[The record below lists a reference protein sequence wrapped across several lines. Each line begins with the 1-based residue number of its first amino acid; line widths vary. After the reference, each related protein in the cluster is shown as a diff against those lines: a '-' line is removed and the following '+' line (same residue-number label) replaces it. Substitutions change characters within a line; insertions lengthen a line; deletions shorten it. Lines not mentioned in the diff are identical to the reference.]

1 MEHLIEQIVWLQDKD
16 LTRGYVFG
24 VVHTVIPLI
33 GFYTG
38 WSINRFIKIVS
49 NGYLAGILG
58 VVIAHV
64 LADLIAASLD
74 PHLRTATV
82 GIVLGG
88 LTPLVLIPLLER
100 YVVKS
105 EHHVIVGDHEDVKKD
120 LSEDHK

>member
-1 MEHLIEQIVWLQDKD
+1 MVI
-16 LTRGYVFG
+16 GY
-24 VVHTVIPLI
+24 
-33 GFYTG
+33 
-38 WSINRFIKIVS
+38 
-49 NGYLAGILG
+49 LG

-74 PHLRTATV
+74 PHLRTAI
-82 GIVLGG
+82 GIVWGG

-105 EHHVIVGDHEDVKKD
+105 EHHVIVGNHEDVKK

>member
-1 MEHLIEQIVWLQDKD
+1 MEHLIDQIVWLQDKD

-38 WSINRFIKIVS
+38 WSINRFLKIVS

-64 LADLIAASLD
+64 LADLIAS
-74 PHLRTATV
+74 R
-82 GIVLGG
+82 
-88 LTPLVLIPLLER
+88 LLHMETC
-100 YVVKS
+100 
-105 EHHVIVGDHEDVKKD
+105 
-120 LSEDHK
+120 

>member
-58 VVIAHV
+58 VVVAHV

-88 LTPLVLIPLLER
+88 LTPLFLIPSLER

-105 EHHVIVGDHEDVKKD
+105 EHHVVVGDHEDVKKD

>member
-1 MEHLIEQIVWLQDKD
+1 M
-16 LTRGYVFG
+16 
-24 VVHTVIPLI
+24 
-33 GFYTG
+33 
-38 WSINRFIKIVS
+38 
-49 NGYLAGILG
+49 
-58 VVIAHV
+58 IAHV

>member
-1 MEHLIEQIVWLQDKD
+1 M
-16 LTRGYVFG
+16 
-24 VVHTVIPLI
+24 
-33 GFYTG
+33 
-38 WSINRFIKIVS
+38 
-49 NGYLAGILG
+49 
-58 VVIAHV
+58 
-64 LADLIAASLD
+64 
-74 PHLRTATV
+74 